1 MVYRSPYPWYFDP
14 LHFLFLNSESS
25 KTPLKY
31 IPLPM
36 MYSTP
41 YLWDIEPPTH
51 GIANPYSWY
60 CEPLPMVFRTPYPC
74 CFDSLPIKCQ
84 TPSYHKL

>member
-41 YLWDIEPPTH
+41 YLWFIEPLPMELRTPTY
-51 GIANPYSWY
+51 GIANPYPWY
-60 CEPLPMVFRTPYPC
+60 FEPPTHVVLILYP
-74 CFDSLPIKCQ
+74 
-84 TPSYHKL
+84 